1 MKIAITCDGQDLKSP
16 VDARFGRAMG
26 FIIYDLDSGEF
37 VFLNNRVSLDASQGA
52 GIQAA
57 RAVIDAG
64 VGALVTGNVGP
75 KAYTALNAAGVHVF
89 TGARGTVW
97 DAVEDYR
104 SGVLCEATG
113 ANVEG
118 HW

>member
-16 VDARFGRAMG
+16 VDQRFGRAMG
-26 FIIYDLDSGEF
+26 FIVYDLDSGEF
-37 VFLNNRVSLDASQGA
+37 VFLSNRVSLDSSQGA

-57 RAVIDAG
+57 RAVIDSGAG
-64 VGALVTGNVGP
+64 SVITGNVGP
-75 KAYTALNAAGVHVF
+75 KAYAVLDAAGIRVF

-97 DAVEDYR
+97 DAVEDFR
-104 SGVLCEATG
+104 SGVLSEAKG
-113 ANVEG
+113 ATVEG